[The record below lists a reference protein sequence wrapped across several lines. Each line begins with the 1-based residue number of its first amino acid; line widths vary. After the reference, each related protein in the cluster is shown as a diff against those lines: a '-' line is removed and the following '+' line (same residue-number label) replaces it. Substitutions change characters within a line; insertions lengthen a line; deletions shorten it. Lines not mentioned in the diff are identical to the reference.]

1 MQCWCLTESKLKDI
15 KLIYHQKT
23 YPYKK
28 RKRKDLKNSL
38 QIKKNNLLFTPD
50 TIGTIQTL
58 QTDKRKN
65 LLGRETS
72 ITIKEGYHLHS
83 CLVYTVLLP

>member
-1 MQCWCLTESKLKDI
+1 MLKN
-15 KLIYHQKT
+15 KRLIYQQKA

-50 TIGTIQTL
+50 TIGTIHTL
-58 QTDKRKN
+58 QMDKRKK

-72 ITIKEGYHLHS
+72 ITIREGYHLHS